1 MNFTMQNANG
11 SIEEP
16 LALLA
21 FCQNQSY
28 RTGVRLQIDF
38 GEISLR
44 FSQPA
49 IQLVDKVDKL
59 L

>member
-21 FCQNQSY
+21 FRQNQSY

-38 GEISLR
+38 GGISLR

-49 IQLVDKVDKL
+49 IQLVDKSDKL

>member
-21 FCQNQSY
+21 FGQNQSY
-28 RTGVRLQIDF
+28 RTVVRLRMDF
-38 GEISLR
+38 DEISLR
-44 FSQPA
+44 FSQPDFSMTGKS
-49 IQLVDKVDKL
+49 VF
-59 L
+59 

>member
-16 LALLA
+16 LALL
-21 FCQNQSY
+21 
-28 RTGVRLQIDF
+28 DF

-49 IQLVDKVDKL
+49 IQLVDKGDKL